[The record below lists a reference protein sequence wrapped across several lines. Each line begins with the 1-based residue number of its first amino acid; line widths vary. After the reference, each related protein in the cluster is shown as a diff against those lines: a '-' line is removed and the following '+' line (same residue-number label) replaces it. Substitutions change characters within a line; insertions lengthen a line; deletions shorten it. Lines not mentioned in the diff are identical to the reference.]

1 MRTVV
6 LVQPDDVIPLLSDFD
21 SVFVLMYYARR
32 SWLDFCD
39 TFSLDPESTEW
50 IASLDLLKHIA
61 KRHPI
66 TAFREELVDILAEFD
81 LIFAPEK
88 KLEDNDFYGEWI
100 DLFEAYDRIMQ
111 YAESHI
117 DDIFEIVEGD
127 EDAD

>member
-6 LVQPDDVIPLLSDFD
+6 LVQPDDVMPLLSDSE

-50 IASLDLLKHIA
+50 ISSLDLLKHIA
-61 KRHPI
+61 KHHPI

-117 DDIFEIVEGD
+117 DDIFEIIGGD
-127 EDAD
+127 EDSD